1 MTSFQ
6 GHPIPRLEELRKER
20 LVRELVMFLNRGMW
34 KDAKRLMLAE
44 GAPREEMEGVIS
56 LYHERFVEW
65 RNEDDVEA
73 SKRQVL
79 ES

>member
-20 LVRELVMFLNRGMW
+20 LLRELVTYLNRGMW

-65 RNEDDVEA
+65 RNEDECGTDE
-73 SKRQVL
+73 
-79 ES
+79 

>member
-20 LVRELVMFLNRGMW
+20 LLRELMTYLNRGMW

-65 RNEDDVEA
+65 RNEDECGTDE
-73 SKRQVL
+73 
-79 ES
+79 

>member
-20 LVRELVMFLNRGMW
+20 LLRELMTYLNRGMW

-65 RNEDDVEA
+65 RIADDV
-73 SKRQVL
+73 
-79 ES
+79 

>member
-1 MTSFQ
+1 MKTFH
-6 GHPIPRLEELRKER
+6 GHPIPHLEELRKER
-20 LVRELVMFLNRGMW
+20 LLRELMTYLNRGMW

-65 RNEDDVEA
+65 RIADDV
-73 SKRQVL
+73 
-79 ES
+79 

>member
-20 LVRELVMFLNRGMW
+20 LLRELVTFLNRGMW

-65 RNEDDVEA
+65 RNEDECGTDE
-73 SKRQVL
+73 
-79 ES
+79 

>member
-20 LVRELVMFLNRGMW
+20 LLRELVTYLNRGMW

-65 RNEDDVEA
+65 RNEDDV
-73 SKRQVL
+73 
-79 ES
+79 